1 MTKRD
6 EAAARGRQAAEM
18 RREGKP
24 WNEIAEA
31 LGYSHPGGAFQAAR
45 RHGAVLFTVK
55 KYAPRSKAA
64 AE

>member
-6 EAAARGRQAAEM
+6 ESAAKGRKAAEL
-18 RREGKP
+18 RAEGKP
-24 WNEIAEA
+24 WNEIAES

-45 RHGAVLFTVK
+45 RHGAELFSVK
-55 KYAPRSKAA
+55 DYAPRSKAT